1 MQLMREGYHERL
13 FLLTDEREGVI
24 VRKQAK
30 STANGTLLTEITW
43 LEELPPALHRYFP
56 RVLRSSKGNGN
67 GQAVFYDMPY
77 FGQEWAVLSE
87 LILTGALD
95 HPQALMLI
103 AQVMQVMFEGI
114 FPIFYPEEEAEYAE
128 KLVCLLEY
136 WVERIFQL
144 PSFLPFSASKRIV
157 VNDEKLWNVFPL
169 LDILKGESRLREA
182 LRPAAVRKVHGD
194 LHPENV
200 LVHIPSLRRPTPQ
213 VMLLDPIAAIGL
225 SRGDFAM
232 DIAKFK
238 SWLSAELLAL
248 RLGWFSIQPARR
260 DIPAFWLTLH
270 TWQPQLNALS
280 DRTLLREFM
289 SLFGTR
295 DWVKPVCDSDPSW
308 WQRVCFYEALYAL
321 SMVPL
326 VPAPQDLARFLVG
339 IRHLNGFVRAVDH
352 R

>member
-1 MQLMREGYHERL
+1 
-13 FLLTDEREGVI
+13 
-24 VRKQAK
+24 
-30 STANGTLLTEITW
+30 
-43 LEELPPALHRYFP
+43 
-56 RVLRSSKGNGN
+56 
-67 GQAVFYDMPY
+67 
-77 FGQEWAVLSE
+77 
-87 LILTGALD
+87 
-95 HPQALMLI
+95 
-103 AQVMQVMFEGI
+103 MQVMFEGI

-136 WVERIFQL
+136 WVERISQL
-144 PSFLPFSASKRIV
+144 PSFLPFISSRRLV
-157 VNDEKLWNVFPL
+157 VNDEKLWNVFQL
-169 LDILKGESRLREA
+169 LDLLKSESRLREA
-182 LRPAAVRKVHGD
+182 LRPAVVRKVHGD
-194 LHPENV
+194 LYPENI

-232 DIAKFK
+232 DVAKFK

-248 RLGWFSIQPARR
+248 RLGWFSIRHARH
-260 DIPAFWLTLH
+260 DIPAFRMILH
-270 TWQPQLNALS
+270 TWQPQLKALS

-295 DWVKPVCDSDPSW
+295 DWVEPVCGSDPLW
-308 WQRVCFYEALYAL
+308 WQRVSFYEALYAL

-339 IRHLNGFVRAVDH
+339 IRHLNDFVCAVDN